1 MVEEI
6 KYIPIDRDA
15 LEGPALSYAVSLV
28 LFPEWGNQFRI
39 WTVLP
44 ELSPTPNVTFLPH
57 ISWKDAGDLI
67 QKYSIMMEPS
77 LAENGEWAAHVCV
90 GDDFGGHWEVRCHL
104 SPKAAACKAFLAA
117 KMPKG
122 VIPIPKQVADK
133 SLPPEFAVAEEPP
146 KQEAPGN
153 PLEQRIVCAA
163 VRCRQT
169 GRVIPSVRHCDK
181 FVRAAFPSEEALA
194 EFDDEQG
201 FLDNRYV
208 FLTRT
213 EAWRV
218 ALLAGQII
226 RRCGGDHRDGG
237 TLYSENLY

>member
-1 MVEEI
+1 MAEEI
-6 KYIPIDRDA
+6 KYVQVDREA
-15 LEGPALSYAVSLV
+15 LEGPALSYAVSL
-28 LFPEWGNQFRI
+28 LTHPQWGEQFRI
-39 WTVLP
+39 WVVLP
-44 ELSPTPNVTFLPH
+44 GENPSLDVCFLPH
-57 ISWKDAGDLI
+57 VSWKEAGDLI

-90 GDDFGGHWEVRCHL
+90 GDDFGGHWVVRCHL

-117 KMPKG
+117 RMPEG
-122 VIPIPKQVADK
+122 PVSIPKQVADK
-133 SLPPEFAVAEEPP
+133 SVTSVVTEKPPEHVT
-146 KQEAPGN
+146 PGN
-153 PLEQRIVCAA
+153 LLEQRIVCAA
-163 VRCRQT
+163 ARCRKT
-169 GRVIPSVRHCDK
+169 GRIIPSVRHWDK
-181 FVRAAFPSEEALA
+181 FAHAAFPNEEAIA

-218 ALLAGQII
+218 ALLAGQIL